1 MDDNRLLL
9 PAKRDIS
16 LEPSMQSQLGQA
28 QKMESVGRL
37 AGGVAHGFNNMLCV
51 ILGHAEM
58 ALAEIDREHPLFD
71 SLQAIKSSAQ
81 RSADLTRQLLA
92 FSRQQPISPKEM
104 DLNQSIEGM
113 LGMLGHLIGDDV
125 RIEFLPGKYLWLVKM
140 DPSQIDQIMA
150 NLCVNA
156 RDAID
161 DVGTI
166 TIQTGNRRLDESY
179 CAENVGAMPGEYVRL
194 TVGDTGRGIDD
205 ETKAHIF
212 EPFFT
217 TKEVGKGTGLGL
229 ATVYGIVKQNQGVI
243 NVSSEPGHGTA
254 FTIHLPRY
262 VGGAALPQT
271 VAEGPKPGHET
282 ILLVEDEPAIMDVTK
297 MMLEEFGYTVLA
309 TSSPGDALRLAE
321 SHTGRISL
329 LITDVIMPKMNGR
342 QLSKSLVARYPYLK
356 CLFMSGYTANIIAQH
371 GMLDPGVR
379 FIQKPFSMRE
389 LSAKIRDV
397 LDFQPS

>member
-1 MDDNRLLL
+1 
-9 PAKRDIS
+9 
-16 LEPSMQSQLGQA
+16 MQSQLGQA

-92 FSRQQPISPKEM
+92 FSRQQPISPMEM

-113 LGMLGHLIGDDV
+113 L
-125 RIEFLPGKYLWLVKM
+125 
-140 DPSQIDQIMA
+140 
-150 NLCVNA
+150 
-156 RDAID
+156 
-161 DVGTI
+161 
-166 TIQTGNRRLDESY
+166 
-179 CAENVGAMPGEYVRL
+179 
-194 TVGDTGRGIDD
+194 
-205 ETKAHIF
+205 
-212 EPFFT
+212 
-217 TKEVGKGTGLGL
+217 
-229 ATVYGIVKQNQGVI
+229 
-243 NVSSEPGHGTA
+243 
-254 FTIHLPRY
+254 
-262 VGGAALPQT
+262 
-271 VAEGPKPGHET
+271 GHET

-297 MMLEEFGYTVLA
+297 LMLEEFGYIVLA

-321 SHTGRISL
+321 AHTGRISL

-342 QLSKSLVARYPYLK
+342 QLSKALLARDPHLK

-389 LSAKIRDV
+389 LSAKIRDI
-397 LDFQPS
+397 LDLQPS